1 MLDRVI
7 RYVDQV
13 QGTTTLDDD
22 STQLDPDYV
31 DGGQVDLWAVRSVAL
46 LTNNGIMAGR
56 EEGVLAPQ
64 DFTTV
69 EEAIVLVLALRG
81 RF

>member
-1 MLDRVI
+1 M
-7 RYVDQV
+7 
-13 QGTTTLDDD
+13 
-22 STQLDPDYV
+22 
-31 DGGQVDLWAVRSVAL
+31 AL